1 MSGRAAIP
9 VPLAA
14 GGILG
19 QLAKRAGIADFSQDQ
34 MRFLAWGR
42 GMDTTRMRE
51 VLCLEP
57 EFTTRGAFEDFI
69 SSVGAGLPGG
79 AAIGAAL
86 SGLAGSAVNVLGHAL
101 TPGRND

>member
-1 MSGRAAIP
+1 M
-9 VPLAA
+9 PLSA

-19 QLAKRAGIADFSQDQ
+19 QLAKRAGLADFSQGQ

-51 VLCLEP
+51 VLRLEP
-57 EFTTRGAFEDFI
+57 KFTTRTAFEDFI

-86 SGLAGSAVNVLGHAL
+86 SGLVGSAVNVLGRAP